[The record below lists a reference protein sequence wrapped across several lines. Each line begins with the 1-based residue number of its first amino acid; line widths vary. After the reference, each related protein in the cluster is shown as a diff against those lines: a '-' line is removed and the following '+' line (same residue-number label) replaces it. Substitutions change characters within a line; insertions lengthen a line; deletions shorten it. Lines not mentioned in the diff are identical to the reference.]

1 MDNYPYTG
9 CKHNGTEE
17 FLSRHSQALGSLD
30 FSGVMYGRPNSS
42 ANGHGLLNNDRAL
55 ANTTSRPLYG
65 LSEVFQVAAAV
76 GINNPPVFSAD
87 AASFDITTTSGSA
100 QIRTKAGVTY
110 DFETKP
116 SYSVTVKAD
125 DGNEGTDTIAVTITV
140 TDVDEPPCVPAPPS
154 VSARPGSNS
163 SLIVTWTAPANTG
176 PDITSYDLRYREGTT
191 GDFTD
196 GPQDVTDTSA
206 AIGSGSLTP
215 NTSYEVQVRAT
226 NAVGDSGW
234 SDSGV
239 GTTALIAT
247 GGICSRTEAVRNTF
261 LTKIS
266 DISDCAD
273 VTSTHLATI
282 ASFIFLRPQDI
293 TALAAG
299 DFDGLTSLTSLTL
312 QDNMLSMLPAGV
324 FDGLTS
330 LTSLTLGDNMLST
343 LPAEVFDG
351 LTSLM
356 TLTLGENRM
365 STLPAGVFDDLT
377 SLTSLTLQDNMLSM
391 LPAGVFDGLTSLTSL
406 TLGDNMLST
415 LPAGMFD
422 GLTSLMT
429 LQLQNNMLST
439 LPAGVFKVL
448 ILLTRLNLGGNPGA
462 SFAPEAVALPD
473 DGRVL
478 YTGGTVRLDGSF
490 TDGGPWGANV
500 TWSWA
505 LTDPKNGVTVRFD
518 DAASATPT
526 VTVPALAEGTEL
538 TFTLTVTGRGAGQY
552 SDGFAPGIDTARVT
566 AKPPDIT
573 APTVTSILR
582 QTPTASPTDADEL
595 TWRVTFSEEVANV
608 DSADFEVS
616 DTTAALTATAVQGSS
631 LAWDVKAS
639 GGDLGSLN
647 ATVTL
652 AFAHGSEHR
661 RPGGQRQYGRRAG
674 LIHLHRSPDRQH
686 RADGDFSHAP
696 DPRVIAD
703 RCRRTDLAGDLQR
716 GSGKRGLGGLRG
728 HRDDGHGDSRH
739 GGFFDDR
746 RLGREGLRGQPGEP
760 QRHGDAHLRHGPGHL
775 RPGQQRPH
783 EHHPPRA
790 RTTIPLSWT
799 TPRRP

>member
-1 MDNYPYTG
+1 
-9 CKHNGTEE
+9 
-17 FLSRHSQALGSLD
+17 
-30 FSGVMYGRPNSS
+30 
-42 ANGHGLLNNDRAL
+42 
-55 ANTTSRPLYG
+55 
-65 LSEVFQVAAAV
+65 
-76 GINNPPVFSAD
+76 
-87 AASFDITTTSGSA
+87 
-100 QIRTKAGVTY
+100 
-110 DFETKP
+110 
-116 SYSVTVKAD
+116 
-125 DGNEGTDTIAVTITV
+125 
-140 TDVDEPPCVPAPPS
+140 
-154 VSARPGSNS
+154 
-163 SLIVTWTAPANTG
+163 
-176 PDITSYDLRYREGTT
+176 
-191 GDFTD
+191 
-196 GPQDVTDTSA
+196 
-206 AIGSGSLTP
+206 
-215 NTSYEVQVRAT
+215 
-226 NAVGDSGW
+226 
-234 SDSGV
+234 
-239 GTTALIAT
+239 
-247 GGICSRTEAVRNTF
+247 
-261 LTKIS
+261 
-266 DISDCAD
+266 
-273 VTSTHLATI
+273 
-282 ASFIFLRPQDI
+282 
-293 TALAAG
+293 
-299 DFDGLTSLTSLTL
+299 
-312 QDNMLSMLPAGV
+312 
-324 FDGLTS
+324 
-330 LTSLTLGDNMLST
+330 
-343 LPAEVFDG
+343 
-351 LTSLM
+351 
-356 TLTLGENRM
+356 
-365 STLPAGVFDDLT
+365 
-377 SLTSLTLQDNMLSM
+377 
-391 LPAGVFDGLTSLTSL
+391 
-406 TLGDNMLST
+406 
-415 LPAGMFD
+415 MFD

-439 LPAGVFKVL
+439 LPAGVFNVL

-582 QTPTASPTDADEL
+582 QTPASSPTDADE
-595 TWRVTFSEEVANV
+595 
-608 DSADFEVS
+608 
-616 DTTAALTATAVQGSS
+616 
-631 LAWDVKAS
+631 
-639 GGDLGSLN
+639 
-647 ATVTL
+647 
-652 AFAHGSEHR
+652 
-661 RPGGQRQYGRRAG
+661 
-674 LIHLHRSPDRQH
+674 
-686 RADGDFSHAP
+686 
-696 DPRVIAD
+696 
-703 RCRRTDLAGDLQR
+703 TDLAGDLQR